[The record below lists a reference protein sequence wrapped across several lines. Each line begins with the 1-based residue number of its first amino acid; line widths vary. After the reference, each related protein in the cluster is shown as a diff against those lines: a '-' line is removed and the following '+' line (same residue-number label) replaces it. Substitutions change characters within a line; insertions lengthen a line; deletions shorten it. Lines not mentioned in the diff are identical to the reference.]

1 MSEEKVYVV
10 KENSIADPSTV
21 GLASFGIALFCLSFV
36 NAGLVGAGSIGLI
49 IATALICGGLV
60 HIMVALWGFLKN
72 ELYTALVFGTYGA
85 FWTIF
90 SLFQL
95 GVVLKWFEVDPGMMT
110 IFFIAWTIFTFFVW
124 VATLAT
130 NTAVIIVITT
140 LLIVFILLDLGLGQ
154 LAGYLGIFTALAALY
169 TSAAGLLN
177 TMFGKQVL
185 PVGGPLIK

>member
-1 MSEEKVYVV
+1 MPCQKKVYVV
-10 KENSIADPSTV
+10 KGIACRPSTV

>member
-1 MSEEKVYVV
+1 LSEEKVYVV

>member
-21 GLASFGIALFCLSFV
+21 GLASFGIDLFCLSFV